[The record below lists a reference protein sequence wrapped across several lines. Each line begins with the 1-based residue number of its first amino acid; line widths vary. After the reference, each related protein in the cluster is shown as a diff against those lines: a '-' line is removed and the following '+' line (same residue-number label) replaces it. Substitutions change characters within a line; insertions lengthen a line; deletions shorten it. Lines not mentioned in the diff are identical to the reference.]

1 MYQQQQGGDDII
13 EILKITFGD
22 VVSKVSNRYERTNL
36 LLQMVKYFARSGCE
50 ELAET
55 AYKEMLK
62 GSMGPLWYKEA
73 QYSLLEQSID
83 NMQKEDINEQIVKQ
97 SMAILDAASG
107 GMTFERYIRTTKES
121 LIEKFWKKEKYR
133 MAIDCMNVQLLP
145 KDWQALAMSSYEP
158 VDQKHNIVGNY
169 RVANCIFPQ
178 RMMYSILNDSNIPDD
193 FRWAFCEIFM
203 LVERRNLHNY
213 IAIQAEIL
221 SRSGK
226 QKKDIMTGLQ
236 MC

>member
-1 MYQQQQGGDDII
+1 
-13 EILKITFGD
+13 
-22 VVSKVSNRYERTNL
+22 
-36 LLQMVKYFARSGCE
+36 
-50 ELAET
+50 
-55 AYKEMLK
+55 
-62 GSMGPLWYKEA
+62 
-73 QYSLLEQSID
+73 
-83 NMQKEDINEQIVKQ
+83 
-97 SMAILDAASG
+97 
-107 GMTFERYIRTTKES
+107 
-121 LIEKFWKKEKYR
+121 
-133 MAIDCMNVQLLP
+133 
-145 KDWQALAMSSYEP
+145 MSSYEP

>member
-1 MYQQQQGGDDII
+1 
-13 EILKITFGD
+13 
-22 VVSKVSNRYERTNL
+22 
-36 LLQMVKYFARSGCE
+36 
-50 ELAET
+50 
-55 AYKEMLK
+55 
-62 GSMGPLWYKEA
+62 
-73 QYSLLEQSID
+73 
-83 NMQKEDINEQIVKQ
+83 
-97 SMAILDAASG
+97 
-107 GMTFERYIRTTKES
+107 
-121 LIEKFWKKEKYR
+121 

-193 FRWAFCEIFM
+193 FRWAFSEIFM

-226 QKKDIMTGLQ
+226 QKKRYYDRIANVLVCDASKDYCKELLSLYQKYLSDNEYEVVLELLEEYIGQNLAEKESRVEIDKTSAELDESKIEEDGTDELYLPGTWGKKK
-236 MC
+236 CN